1 MRAISIFL
9 IIAIAL
15 QTVGC
20 TTMRPLARVNEVSED
35 NRQSSMRDQVLGKL
49 TEGMRVRIRIREGAR
64 APIKVQVIECI
75 VEKIGLTS
83 LTVTPI
89 TIFFVRTTARKE
101 FALQYSDIVS
111 IEYRQVLYS
120 TVFVGGVVVGA
131 ILGFYFSGFIIFHQL
146 D

>member
-1 MRAISIFL
+1 MMRAISIFL

-64 APIKVQVIECI
+64 APDK
-75 VEKIGLTS
+75 S
-83 LTVTPI
+83 
-89 TIFFVRTTARKE
+89 
-101 FALQYSDIVS
+101 SS
-111 IEYRQVLYS
+111 YRMC
-120 TVFVGGVVVGA
+120 
-131 ILGFYFSGFIIFHQL
+131 HC
-146 D
+146 